1 MDRAAEIAAEQAH
14 VDRAYERLADKR
26 GVARSAQDDPNDAVP
41 RRLRSARDAA
51 RLARAKRE
59 ADLRIGDL
67 PVCFGRIDLDG
78 GETWHIGR
86 LGIDDE
92 EREPIVVDWRAPVS
106 EPFYRATAAAPSGV
120 LRRRHLRCRGA
131 TVLEIDD
138 EILDR
143 TTASDALPV
152 VGEAAL
158 LRAVSRRRTGRMGDI
173 VATIQAAQDEIIR
186 APLDQALVVQGGPGT
201 GKTAVALHRIAY
213 LVYTHRELLEAKGV
227 LLVGPN
233 ATFLRY
239 IESVL
244 PSLGEQGA
252 RFRTPATLRDGLEV
266 TATDSWAAARVKGD
280 ARMATVLER
289 ALAGRQRPLRRSVE
303 VAFGAHT
310 LRFGVAA
317 SRKIVEA
324 AGARPGTHNERRRFV
339 ERMVLRQLHRTHLAH
354 VERSRRAGQ
363 PATALD
369 RAEFET
375 RARSDRAVVALVD
388 RQWPLLTPEQLI
400 GDLLS
405 RPALLAEAAE
415 GVLTAE
421 EQAAIVDDVTRVG
434 RWSEADVA
442 LVDEAAG
449 PIGPRPVRASKRMV
463 ATAEDRDWMADR
475 VLTALGDEEDLSFN
489 ANMAAEI
496 RDRIREDQVQRVE
509 GTPARAR
516 VGTSFAHVVV
526 DEAQD
531 LSPMQWRMIARRCPS
546 GSMTVVGDL
555 GQASGGWR
563 RDWEDVLRDAAPSAK
578 HVVAELTVNYRT
590 PAEVM
595 ELAAR
600 VLAAAD
606 PRLRPPSS
614 IRSTGEPPRFVS
626 VDDGDVAS
634 AAARA
639 ALASLEAIG
648 AGTVAV
654 IAAAPLHAAIRSAL
668 ASDERTRGQGSDPL
682 DDPVALLVPERAKG
696 LEFDAVVVVEP
707 ADIAGGDA
715 AGLLSLYVV
724 LTRATHS
731 MTIVHADP
739 LPEPLQ
745 VT

>member
-14 VDRAYERLADKR
+14 VDRAYERLAEKR
-26 GVARSAQDDPNDAVP
+26 GVARTAQDDPNDAVP

-67 PVCFGRIDLDG
+67 PVCFGRIDLDA

-86 LGIDDE
+86 IGIDDE

-120 LRRRHLRCRGA
+120 LRRRHLRCHGA

-186 APLDQALVVQGGPGT
+186 APLDGALVVQGGPGT

-266 TATDSWAAARVKGD
+266 TATDESAAARVKGD
-280 ARMATVLER
+280 ARMAKVLER

-303 VAFGAHT
+303 VAFGAHA
-310 LRFGVAA
+310 LRFGASA

-324 AGARPGTHNERRRFV
+324 AGARPGSHNERRRFV

-354 VERSRRAGQ
+354 VERSRRAGH

-369 RAEFET
+369 RDEFEA
-375 RARSDRAVVALVD
+375 RARSDRAVMALVD
-388 RQWPLLTPEQLI
+388 RQWPLLTPERLVA
-400 GDLLS
+400 DLLG
-405 RPALLAEAAE
+405 RPALLADAAE

-421 EQAAIVDDVTRVG
+421 EQAVIARPSWDG
-434 RWSEADVA
+434 RWSESDVA
-442 LVDEAAG
+442 LVDEVAG
-449 PIGPRPVRASKRMV
+449 AIGPLPARTPKRPKLTV
-463 ATAEDRDWMADR
+463 EDRDWMADR
-475 VLTALGDEEDLSFN
+475 VLAALGEEEDLSFN

-509 GTPARAR
+509 GTPVRAR

-531 LSPMQWRMIARRCPS
+531 LSPMEWRMVARRCPS
-546 GSMTVVGDL
+546 GSMTIVGDL

-614 IRSTGEPPRFVS
+614 IRSTGEAPRFVS
-626 VDDGDVAS
+626 VEDGDVAS
-634 AAARA
+634 AAASA
-639 ALASLEAIG
+639 ALGALASIG

-654 IAAAPLHAAIRSAL
+654 IAAAPRHADVREAL
-668 ASDERTRGQGSDPL
+668 AADERTRSQGGDPL

-715 AGLLSLYVV
+715 AGLLALYVV
-724 LTRATHS
+724 LTRATRS
-731 MTIVHADP
+731 MTIVHAGA
-739 LPEPLQ
+739 LPESLQ